1 MTKSEPVNSEQ
12 GRKNMDD
19 LIREADS
26 LPQQQ
31 REKTRNIVSLLVD
44 NRAGVLARVAS
55 LFARKGFNIDSL
67 TVSATHDSSISR
79 ITVTTHA
86 DDVNLKQLL
95 SQSEKL
101 IEVRKVALLDP
112 DSSAQ
117 RELMLVKLAIDKHL
131 RDTIPSV
138 ADTYKAEIVDIGEKS
153 MTLEIVGKPTK
164 IDAFVNALSG
174 YEILEMCRTGATAIG
189 HGDDILH

>member
-1 MTKSEPVNSEQ
+1 MA
-12 GRKNMDD
+12 D
-19 LIREADS
+19 LIREADAV
-26 LPQQQ
+26 PQQP
-31 REKTRNIVSLLVD
+31 REKTRSIVSLLVD
-44 NRAGVLARVAS
+44 NRSGVLARVAS

-86 DDVNLKQLL
+86 DELNLKQIL

-101 IEVRKVALLDP
+101 VEVRKVALLDP
-112 DSSAQ
+112 DNSSQ

-131 RDTIPSV
+131 RETITGV
-138 ADTYKAEIVDIGEKS
+138 TDTYKAEIVDIGDKS

-164 IDAFVNALSG
+164 IDAFIEAISQ
-174 YEILEMCRTGATAIG
+174 YEILEMCRTGATALG
-189 HGDDILH
+189 HGDEILH

>member
-1 MTKSEPVNSEQ
+1 MAEVVRGAEAAC
-12 GRKNMDD
+12 GAD
-19 LIREADS
+19 LIREADA
-26 LPQQQ
+26 LPQQP
-31 REKTRNIVSLLVD
+31 RVKTRSIVSLLVD
-44 NRAGVLARVAS
+44 NRSGVLARVAS

-67 TVSATHDSSISR
+67 TVSATHDSTISR
-79 ITVTTHA
+79 ITVTTLA
-86 DDVNLKQLL
+86 DDINLKQIL

-101 IEVRKVALLDP
+101 VEVRKVALLDP
-112 DSSAQ
+112 DSSSQ

-131 RDTIPSV
+131 RETIPGV

-164 IDAFVNALSG
+164 IDAFIEAISQ
-174 YEILEMCRTGATAIG
+174 YEILEMCRTGATALG

>member
-1 MTKSEPVNSEQ
+1 M
-12 GRKNMDD
+12 GD
-19 LIREADS
+19 LIREADAI
-26 LPQQQ
+26 PQEP

-44 NRAGVLARVAS
+44 NRSGVLARVAS

-67 TVSATHDSSISR
+67 TVSATHDSNISR
-79 ITVTTHA
+79 ITVTTFA
-86 DDVNLKQLL
+86 DDINLKQLL

-101 IEVRKVALLDP
+101 VEVRKVALLDP
-112 DSSAQ
+112 DSSSQ

-131 RDTIPSV
+131 RETIPGV
-138 ADTYKAEIVDIGEKS
+138 ADTYKAEIVDIGDKS

-164 IDAFVNALSG
+164 IDSFIDAIAQ
-174 YEILEMCRTGATAIG
+174 YDILEMCRTGATAIG